1 MLSWIRQW
9 SLRDDIKSTN
19 NNRKITYSVLH
30 QNLKHLCFEG
40 HHQESEKSSLVVP
53 WVKDLAM
60 SQAQVAA
67 VARVPSLI
75 QELAHA
81 MGVARNN
88 VKR

>member
-1 MLSWIRQW
+1 M
-9 SLRDDIKSTN
+9 
-19 NNRKITYSVLH
+19 
-30 QNLKHLCFEG
+30 
-40 HHQESEKSSLVVP
+40 VP

-60 SQAQVAA
+60 SQTQVAA